1 MCVDRQDKRQVQLYE
16 SEILTDREASKA
28 VDSMTQSIRD

>member
-1 MCVDRQDKRQVQLYE
+1 MSVGRKDKKRVQLYE
-16 SEILTDREASKA
+16 SDMLTDREASKA